1 MFLMERELK
10 NYAIILASGTGSR
23 FGSEVPKQFLKI
35 NDKTIL
41 EYSIEA
47 FEKNSKIDEIIV
59 VITPEYKNLAEE
71 ILEKN
76 NYKKVKNLL
85 NGGETRKDSS
95 SIGVESIQEKEANV
109 LIHDCARPFVSQRI
123 INECIESLKTYKAI
137 NVAIPAVDTIIE
149 VENRLIK
156 KVLDRS
162 KLMQCQTPQCFKLSI
177 IKKAHELAKEDKSF
191 TDDCSLVVKYNLSDV
206 YVVEGDVKNI
216 KITYADDIY
225 MAQKILKEI

>member
-1 MFLMERELK
+1 MEKELK

-23 FGSEVPKQFLKI
+23 FGSEIPKQFLKI

-41 EYSIEA
+41 EISIEA
-47 FEKNSKIDEIIV
+47 FENNSQIDEIIV
-59 VITPEYKNLAEE
+59 VITPEYRKLAEE
-71 ILEKN
+71 ILKKN
-76 NYKKVKNLL
+76 NYKKVSKIL

-95 SIGVESIQEKEANV
+95 SIGVESITEKEANI

-206 YVVEGDVKNI
+206 YVVNGDVKNI

-225 MAQKILKEI
+225 MAQKILKEF